1 MAETITYKGDKH
13 LNFNTTNWLHYS
25 DLEAIHPS
33 FICNQQTKIRKNKVK
48 QEIIIRETNMESQEP
63 LRKGKAE

>member
-1 MAETITYKGDKH
+1 M
-13 LNFNTTNWLHYS
+13 NFNTTNWLHYS